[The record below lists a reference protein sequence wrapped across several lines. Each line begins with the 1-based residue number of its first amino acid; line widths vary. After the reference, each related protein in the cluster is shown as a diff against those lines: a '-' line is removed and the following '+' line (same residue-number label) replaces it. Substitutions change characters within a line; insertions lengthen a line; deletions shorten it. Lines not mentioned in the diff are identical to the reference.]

1 MTISIQSLPK
11 IIRTIMAF
19 VAVMFVVTSIAIITL
34 VYTAQ
39 TKIQQAMAVEK
50 IELIT
55 VEKGSSFNQFSKQL
69 VNKGWI
75 ENRFWLRNYVR
86 FNAELANIKSG
97 TYQVMPETPLIDL
110 LKMVVAGKEHQFSI
124 TFIEGTSIKQWL
136 ELLAKTKNITHKLP
150 AVFNEGVANEFSVSF
165 VNNDEKMQAL
175 AILAQQFNITS
186 KNPEGYFYP
195 DTYAFSL
202 GDSDIAI
209 LSRAH
214 NKMLQELDKRWQKR
228 DTNLPYKTKH
238 EALTMASIIEKESGK
253 YAEHEIIASVFV
265 NRLHKKMRLQTD
277 PTVIYGLGE
286 NYYGDIKYKHL
297 RDKTPYN
304 TRKIKGLT
312 PTPIAMPGENAL
324 DAAFSPATTE
334 FLYFV
339 SNGNG
344 EHIFSTNLADHNRAV
359 TKYQRKKK

>member
-1 MTISIQSLPK
+1 MTISIKNLPK
-11 IIRTIMAF
+11 VTRKIRTLITM
-19 VAVMFVVTSIAIITL
+19 MFVITSIAIITL
-34 VYTAQ
+34 IFVTQ
-39 TKIQQAMAVEK
+39 SKIQQTMTIEK

-69 VNKGWI
+69 VNKGWLD
-75 ENRFWLRNYVR
+75 NRFWLRNYVR
-86 FNAELANIKSG
+86 FNPELANIKSG

-110 LKMVVAGKEHQFSI
+110 LEMIVAGKEHQFTI

-136 ELLAKTKNITHKLP
+136 GLLSKTKNITHTLP
-150 AVFNEGVANEFSVSF
+150 TIFNEGALNEFSVSF
-165 VNNDEKMQAL
+165 VNNDKKMQAL
-175 AILAQQFNITS
+175 NALAQQFKINTS
-186 KNPEGYFYP
+186 NPEGYFYP

-209 LSRAH
+209 LTRAH
-214 NKMLQELDKRWQKR
+214 NKMLHELDKRWHNR
-228 DTNLPYKTKH
+228 DISLPYKTKH

-253 YAEHEIIASVFV
+253 YAEHEIIASVFI

-312 PTPIAMPGENAL
+312 PTPIAMPGKNAL
-324 DAAFSPATTE
+324 DAAFSPATTN

-359 TKYQRKKK
+359 SKYQRKKK